1 MSDNEHHTTQE
12 VDGGEDTPRTEDNTP
27 QPEAKSQASGEPRS
41 EESYMKEIAD
51 LRREAAK
58 YRSERNALRDDA
70 EKWHEHEEAQKTDLQ
85 KAEEQLASSKQRES
99 QLEAELKRMKVLS
112 EFGISEENADLLGD
126 DPEKFESNAQKLA
139 KIQEEA
145 AKKAAP
151 PSEQPVAEL
160 KKLNEEEDPQ
170 AKDFGFPSSWPVSG
184 PFAKKN

>member
-12 VDGGEDTPRTEDNTP
+12 VDGGEEGSRTEDHTT
-27 QPEAKSQASGEPRS
+27 QAADEKPAAGEPRS
-41 EESYMKEIAD
+41 EESFLKEIAD

-99 QLEAELKRMKVLS
+99 QLEAELKRMRVLA

-151 PSEQPVAEL
+151 PTEKPVAEL